1 MPMSD
6 GENVALTPL
15 MSFTGTATELDDQL
29 PNAIASFVASHLE
42 LKNTLARATEE
53 MDAAAKAA
61 QEEARNKGKSTTSL
75 PRNRQGRATPLRR
88 KNKRRSWNHP
98 GRPVSSITLLRL
110 NRRPSPQGL
119 RL

>member
-6 GENVALTPL
+6 GENVALTTL

-42 LKNTLARATEE
+42 LKNTLARAREE

-61 QEEARNKGKSTTSL
+61 QEEARNNAKSNKK
-75 PRNRQGRATPLRR
+75 PAKAATHAAQP
-88 KNKRRSWNHP
+88 
-98 GRPVSSITLLRL
+98 T
-110 NRRPSPQGL
+110 
-119 RL
+119 